1 MPIHKNIDAI
11 ALGGFDGMH
20 TAHQYLF
27 QELGQ
32 KGAVLAIETGYADL
46 TPGSHRKEHTHYPL
60 FYLELDE
67 VKGLSGKEFVQK
79 LQTDFPDLKKI
90 VVGYDFHFGN
100 KRSCTS
106 LDLKEL
112 FEGEVII
119 VDEVKVEGEAVHSHR
134 IRHLLEKGKLEQANL
149 FLGYYYQLKGKVV
162 AGQGVGRE
170 KLVPTINI
178 AVEGYRIP
186 KEGVYATLTRL
197 DDNKLYPSISFIG
210 QRHIT
215 DGSFAIETHILD
227 EEVKQSQRAEISL
240 IHFIRENRKFD
251 AFADLKEQ
259 IVLDIA
265 EAKKSIDFLAL

>member
-1 MPIHKNIDAI
+1 MGMHERIDAI

-20 TAHQYLF
+20 IAHQYLF
-27 QELGQ
+27 QELGE

-46 TPGSHRKEHTHYPL
+46 TPGSHRQEHTHYPV

-79 LQTDFPDLKKI
+79 LKRDFPDLEKI
-90 VVGYDFHFGN
+90 VVGYDFHFGH
-100 KRSCTS
+100 KRSCS
-106 LDLKEL
+106 SEDLNE
-112 FEGEVII
+112 FFDGEVII

-162 AGQGVGRE
+162 PGQGIGKE

-178 AVEGYRIP
+178 SVQGYRIP

-197 DDNKLYPSISFIG
+197 DDGKLYPSISFIG

-215 DGSFAIETHILD
+215 DGSFAIETHILN
-227 EEVKQSQRAEISL
+227 EEVAQNRKAELSL
-240 IHFIRENRKFD
+240 IHYIRENRKFD
-251 AFADLKEQ
+251 SFFDLKAQ
-259 IVLDIA
+259 IELDIV
-265 EAKKSIDFLAL
+265 EAQKSIDFLAL

>member
-1 MPIHKNIDAI
+1 M
-11 ALGGFDGMH
+11 
-20 TAHQYLF
+20 
-27 QELGQ
+27 
-32 KGAVLAIETGYADL
+32 
-46 TPGSHRKEHTHYPL
+46 
-60 FYLELDE
+60 
-67 VKGLSGKEFVQK
+67 
-79 LQTDFPDLKKI
+79 KKI
-90 VVGYDFHFGN
+90 VILMVVILLVSCGGTAENISVGEMAPDF
-100 KRSCTS
+100 T
-106 LDLKEL
+106 
-112 FEGEVII
+112 FET
-119 VDEVKVEGEAVHSHR
+119 AP
-134 IRHLLEKGKLEQANL
+134 GKTQKLSD
-149 FLGYYYQLKGKVV
+149 LKGKVV
-162 AGQGVGRE
+162 AGQGLGRE